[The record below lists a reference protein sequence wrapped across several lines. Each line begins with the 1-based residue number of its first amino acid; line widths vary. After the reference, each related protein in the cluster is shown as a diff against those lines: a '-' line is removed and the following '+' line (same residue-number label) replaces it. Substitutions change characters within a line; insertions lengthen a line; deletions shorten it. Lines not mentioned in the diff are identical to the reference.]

1 MRRTPADGGGAPVRL
16 APLHPDPGAGITCS
30 PVPPLPT
37 HLPVALVVLATLAGA
52 AAMLAWRV
60 RESSAPVS
68 ARRIVFP
75 PLGMSTGFLMFLA
88 PAARVPWSWASAA
101 FALGALVFSV
111 PLSRTSRLV
120 RAGDEVRMQRSRAF
134 LWILLGLLVARTALR
149 AWVERVV
156 TPVQTGALF
165 FVLAFGMI
173 ARWRIG
179 MLLEYRRL
187 VAAPAADG
195 GGAAGPR

>member
-1 MRRTPADGGGAPVRL
+1 M
-16 APLHPDPGAGITCS
+16 
-30 PVPPLPT
+30 PPLPF
-37 HLPVALVVLATLAGA
+37 HPPLAVVVLVTLAGA

-60 RESSAPVS
+60 REARTPVTT
-68 ARRIVFP
+68 RRIVAP

-101 FALGALVFSV
+101 FALGALVFSI
-111 PLSRTSRLV
+111 PLTRTSRLV
-120 RAGDEVRMQRSRAF
+120 RSGDVVWMQRSRAF
-134 LWILLGLLVARTALR
+134 LWILLGLVAVRTALR
-149 AWVERVV
+149 AYVEQVV
-156 TPVQTGALF
+156 SPLQTGALF

-187 VAAPAADG
+187 RAEPARVDEPVRPAADT
-195 GGAAGPR
+195 PT